1 MTETELVNVALKLRE
16 QVDFLWHFYVSC
28 VAILIGWLFSTSLQW
43 TQAKHRVTLSLF
55 LIFAFINLSSIYSEY
70 GLLESALMQLGNVAS
85 GGVFVNNLAGSNGL
99 GSGLSIAVHLVADII
114 IIQLI
119 NLRYRQVKPI

>member
-1 MTETELVNVALKLRE
+1 MALLCELRSNFNWL
-16 QVDFLWHFYVSC
+16 
-28 VAILIGWLFSTSLQW
+28 LFSTSMQW

-70 GLLESALMQLGNVAS
+70 GLLESALMQLGSVAG

-119 NLRYRQVKPI
+119 NLRYRQVEPI